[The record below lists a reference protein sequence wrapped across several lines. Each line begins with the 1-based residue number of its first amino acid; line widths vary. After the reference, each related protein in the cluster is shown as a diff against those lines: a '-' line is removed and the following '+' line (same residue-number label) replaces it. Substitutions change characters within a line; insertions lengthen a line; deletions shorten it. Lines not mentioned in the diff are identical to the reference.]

1 MGKFEGVLIVSDIDG
16 TLTNSNQEL
25 SVENKNAIEYFKS
38 KGGLFTIATG
48 RLANYLKEK
57 EFEKLVNCP
66 VILLNGAAVY
76 DFETEE
82 FLYLK
87 EFQNDFLEAYKEI
100 ENFKKFEKIDFCFPN
115 QTKNSLEIDVENCKN
130 LCKMV
135 TVVKEEKTAID
146 LRKMLKCK
154 FSKTHEVFR
163 TWSTG
168 VEVLPKGATKGNSV
182 DFLRNY
188 LKGIKLVAGI
198 GDFENDMSLLEKSD
212 MSFAPQNAFHD
223 LKANADYIVS
233 HHDNHAIKDLIEILE
248 TKNSEF

>member
-1 MGKFEGVLIVSDIDG
+1 MGKFEGILIVSDIDG

-25 SVENKNAIEYFKS
+25 SVENKKAIEYFKS
-38 KGGLFTIATG
+38 EGGIFTIATG
-48 RLANYLKEK
+48 RLADYLKEK
-57 EFEKLVNCP
+57 EFENLVNCP

-76 DFETEE
+76 DFEKKE

-87 EFQNDFLEAYKEI
+87 EFENEFVEAYKEI
-100 ENFKKFEKIDFCFPN
+100 ENFKDYEKIDFCFSN
-115 QTKNSLEIDVENCKN
+115 QTKNAADIVVENCKN

-135 TVVKEEKTAID
+135 TVVKDEKTAID
-146 LRKMLKCK
+146 LRKMLEDK
-154 FSKTHEVFR
+154 FSKTYEVFR

-168 VEVLPKGATKGNSV
+168 VEVLPKGATKGNCV
-182 DFLRNY
+182 DFLRNH

-212 MSFAPQNAFHD
+212 VSFAPQNAFHD
-223 LKANADYIVS
+223 LKENADYIVS
-233 HHDNHAIKDLIEILE
+233 HHNNHAIKDLIEILE

>member
-16 TLTNSNQEL
+16 TLTNSSQEL
-25 SVENKNAIEYFKS
+25 STENKEAIEYFKS
-38 KGGLFTIATG
+38 EGGLFTIATG

-76 DFETEE
+76 DFEKEE

-87 EFQNDFLEAYKEI
+87 EFEDEFIEAYKEI
-100 ENFKKFEKIDFCFPN
+100 EKFKNYEKIDFCFSN
-115 QTKNSLEIDVENCKN
+115 QTKNSADIDVENCKN

-135 TVVKEEKTAID
+135 AVVKDEKTAID
-146 LRKMLKCK
+146 LRKMLENR

-168 VEVLPKGATKGNSV
+168 VEVLPKGATKGNCV

-188 LKGIKLVAGI
+188 LKGIKLVAAI

-212 MSFAPQNAFHD
+212 VSFAPQNAFND
-223 LKANADYIVS
+223 LKQKANYIVS
-233 HHDNHAIKDLIEILE
+233 HHNNHAIRDVIEILE
-248 TKNSEF
+248 TRKPL